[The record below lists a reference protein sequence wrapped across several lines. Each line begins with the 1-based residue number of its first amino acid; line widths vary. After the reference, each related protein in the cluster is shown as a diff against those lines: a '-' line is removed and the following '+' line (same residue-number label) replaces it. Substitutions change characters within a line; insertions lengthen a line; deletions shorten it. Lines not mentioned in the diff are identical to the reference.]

1 MSSQQSPAKY
11 AMLLRWHFYAAI
23 FVLPL
28 LVVLS
33 LTGLVYLYK
42 AQIES
47 YLYAEQLYV
56 SVPEGQTK
64 KSLQELHLIAQKT
77 LPNTIFTIEVH
88 EPANRSA
95 QFIYADGKGGKASLF
110 INPYSG
116 EVLANMPTLK
126 QNATYLVGMARQLH
140 RNLLMGKNGHI
151 VMELVACWTLIMMM
165 TGWGLWWV
173 RKKREGFTNAL
184 LPKAQSKGR
193 ILWMQWHSF
202 LGVVLSFGIVFFV
215 MTGMPWTSVW
225 GTNFKNYAAQ
235 VNLGFPPIPEAAS
248 GHEEHQ
254 QEQHHKE
261 IKLDDLDLE
270 NKAWGAGLLVIP
282 HSEGHHRHG
291 SISLDQTLEIAH
303 QHDIR
308 ENFSIVAPKDE
319 KGVFTVSYYPSD
331 PTKEKVLNID
341 QYTGKVINQLSY
353 QDYGV
358 VAKVIEH
365 GVYLHM
371 GTYFGWLNQLLC
383 AVITLGLVGLCI
395 TGVVMWKKR
404 SNGSGLLNAPFA
416 PKEMP
421 SMWKWVIGFV
431 VFGAIFPPAGISLLV
446 VYLLDRL
453 YLRYLHRR

>member
-1 MSSQQSPAKY
+1 MSSQQLPAKY
-11 AMLLRWHFYAAI
+11 SMLLRWHFYAAI

-42 AQIES
+42 VQIES

-64 KSLQELHLIAQKT
+64 KPLQELHRIAQQT

-95 QFIYADGKGGKASLF
+95 QFIYTDDKGGKASLF

-173 RKKREGFTNAL
+173 RKKREGLTKAL
-184 LPKAQSKGR
+184 LPRTQSNGR

-202 LGVVLSFGIVFFV
+202 LGVVLSLGIVFFV

-254 QEQHHKE
+254 HEQHHKE
-261 IKLDDLDLE
+261 IKLDDLGLE

-282 HSEGHHRHG
+282 HSAGHSHHDA
-291 SISLDQTLEIAH
+291 ISLDQVLEIAH
-303 QHDIR
+303 QHDIQ

-319 KGVFTVSYYPSD
+319 KGVFTVSYYPSE

-341 QYTGKVINQLSY
+341 QYTGEVINQLSY

-358 VAKVIEH
+358 IAKVIEH

-383 AVITLGLVGLCI
+383 AVITLGLVGLCV

-404 SNGSGLLNAPFA
+404 SHGSGLLNAPLT
-416 PKEMP
+416 PKEVP
-421 SMWKWVIGFV
+421 SMWKWVLGLA
-431 VFGAIFPPAGISLLV
+431 VFGVIFPLAGISLLV

-453 YLRYLHRR
+453 YLHVRQ